1 MHLKVGEQKKFIID
15 SKLKW
20 NSTELSI
27 LPTEEYYFE
36 ATGTWKDAGIE
47 CTADGYSYWALT
59 IATVFRRSFKNKW
72 FALIGTVDKS
82 GRKYLIGRENNIK
95 FCKAG
100 KLYFYANDLIFM
112 YWNNLGAIELTIK
125 RVS

>member
-59 IATVFRRSFKNKW
+59 IATVFRRSLK
-72 FALIGTVDKS
+72 TS
-82 GRKYLIGRENNIK
+82 GL
-95 FCKAG
+95 
-100 KLYFYANDLIFM
+100 L
-112 YWNNLGAIELTIK
+112 
-125 RVS
+125 